1 MFSRSTTPDPRLA
14 RYDHLI
20 IHVTATPVTMKV
32 DDTVVYLMHRQ
43 RGFRTTGYHA
53 LITREGLWL
62 DTDMGA
68 KMRPIGEAGAHVG
81 DCGPGWNGRSFAISM
96 VGGVDANNRPENN
109 MNAQQFATLATGIRR
124 FLELHPAPQFVK
136 IMGHR
141 DLIKLTDAPPKACPC
156 FDVQH
161 WLDKT
166 FQYVNPAAVSTNEA
180 GRDEDTNLRSAMKL
194 GPTWTI
200 NPGDTL
206 SKISHTTGVPIV
218 LLEKKNPGINARR
231 LVIGSTINL

>member
-1 MFSRSTTPDPRLA
+1 MFSNAQTPDQRLA
-14 RYDHLI
+14 RYDHVI

-32 DDTVVYLMHRQ
+32 DDTTIYLMHRQ

-53 LITREGLWL
+53 LITREGNWL

-81 DCGPGWNGRSFAISM
+81 DCGKGWNGRSFAISM
-96 VGGVDANNRPENN
+96 VGGVDEHNQPENN
-109 MNAQQFATLATGIRR
+109 MNAQQFLTLQRGIRR
-124 FLELHPAPQFVK
+124 FLDLHPKPQFVK

-141 DLIKLTDAPPKACPC
+141 DLIKLTNAPPKACPC
-156 FDVQH
+156 FDVQT
-161 WLDKT
+161 WLDKA
-166 FQYVNPAAVSTNEA
+166 FQSINPASVAKNEN
-180 GRDEDTNLRSAMKL
+180 GRDEDSNIKSSMRL

-200 NPGDTL
+200 RAGDTL
-206 SKISHTTGVPIV
+206 NKISQVTGVPLI
-218 LLEKKNPGINARR
+218 LIEKRNPGIEPRN